1 MYSPRPSL
9 LFSIAV
15 IYVVIDLSFIKSG
28 DQQFTQLSA
37 SVV

>member
-9 LFSIAV
+9 LFPIAV
-15 IYVVIDLSFIKSG
+15 IYAVIDLSFIKSG